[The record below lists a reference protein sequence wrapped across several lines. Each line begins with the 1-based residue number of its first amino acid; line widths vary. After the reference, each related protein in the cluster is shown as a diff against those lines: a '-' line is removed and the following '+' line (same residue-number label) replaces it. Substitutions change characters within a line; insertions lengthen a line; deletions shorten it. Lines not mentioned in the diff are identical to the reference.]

1 MAQVDGGLQNTFTI
15 KMDSN
20 GHLESAKGRIV
31 STLTSDINRNGY
43 QQRKAGWLGGPG
55 YDGGHAAPSFFGFIG
70 ERGGGIPQH
79 EWQNRKAG
87 TPNEIDETN
96 NFHDTEME
104 VINKVKRDL
113 TEGKPIDLTWEM
125 TLTRNNLSAVPS
137 TVKLE
142 YSFGSMDPVIARF
155 NNLKISE

>member
-1 MAQVDGGLQNTFTI
+1 M
-15 KMDSN
+15 
-20 GHLESAKGRIV
+20 
-31 STLTSDINRNGY
+31 STLVGDANRHGY
-43 QQRKAGWLGGPG
+43 QQRKAGWLGGRG
-55 YDGGHAAPSFFGFIG
+55 YDGGHAAPSALGFIG
-70 ERGGGIPQH
+70 ERGGIFPQH

-87 TPNEIDETN
+87 TPNEIDEAN

-104 VINKVKRDL
+104 VIAKVKRDL

-125 TLTRNNLSAVPS
+125 TLTRSNHSAVPP